1 MPILQ
6 LMAKQGNFRAF
17 ITSSRQHMLSH
28 LSETDLSKRWT
39 ISRRTLQRWR
49 CLGIGPSYIR
59 LGRRIVYM
67 LAEVEA
73 FEAAN
78 RTRPVALQTTG

>member
-1 MPILQ
+1 
-6 LMAKQGNFRAF
+6 
-17 ITSSRQHMLSH
+17 MLTH

-49 CLGIGPSYIR
+49 GLGIGPSYIR

-67 LAEVEA
+67 LVEVEA

-78 RTRPVALQTTG
+78 RTCPVDIPAAG